1 MYTSVK
7 HNFKSNNEYVVCTGK
22 ETLSDGPPMYN
33 EALSQERAEM
43 VVGVLEGEGVD
54 PERLRAVGRGLNY
67 PKEGNA
73 SSGGRFG
80 NRRVE
85 FLILEG

>member
-1 MYTSVK
+1 M
-7 HNFKSNNEYVVCTGK
+7 GRDQ

-54 PERLRAVGRGLNY
+54 PERLRAVGRGMNY
-67 PKEGNA
+67 PKEDNA
-73 SSGGRFG
+73 SSSGRFG